1 MRPLPFILACSC
13 ALVLAA
19 PLRAQGAY
27 ELVLRDVEGDVL
39 VSLDAKNAELGEIFT
54 EVAERTHKQLVGLER
69 LGDPEPVTALLDE
82 RPLSQ
87 VLFTLAGCAGARV
100 RVNPSTIEIF
110 PDLGGG
116 ASVEELE
123 EQATVAY
130 LRALH
135 AHPEHPQG
143 AHAELVL
150 GELREKHG
158 NSRAAVG
165 HYELVPRNFPDSDLV
180 PEALWRAGNLLMRLG
195 EWTDATAKFTALANY
210 RSAHVYSSR
219 TRLALARCQVQAGDA
234 RQALLL
240 LDALEN
246 LYPTIDHAEA
256 KARTFV
262 RALALRG
269 LGRHGEALKLLAE
282 ADAMGVEPEWER
294 DATELRAEAFEY
306 FERPAE
312 AGRAWLRLA
321 QLSTGRDKD
330 RALAQAARLSSLAGD
345 PIAVLMIER
354 AASGTAAAQEIA
366 AYADRAREELGLAT
380 AHGAARLATAIEH
393 AQGFLGA
400 HLPQLAAQEL
410 ESAWRDRGELDEPDR
425 ARLAAVYARA
435 LDESKGL
442 DAALSALRRVWEE
455 LRTSAARK
463 DVCVAAGELFEKHE
477 RFEDAARAYGGE
489 L

>member
-1 MRPLPFILACSC
+1 MRPLPFILAF
-13 ALVLAA
+13 AFVLAA

-27 ELVLRDVEGDVL
+27 DLVLRDVEGDVI
-39 VSLDAKNAELGEIFT
+39 VSLDAKNAQLGEIFT
-54 EVAERTHKQLVGLER
+54 DVAARTHKQLVGLER
-69 LGDPEPVTALLDE
+69 LGEPEPVTAQLDE
-82 RPLSQ
+82 RPLNQ

-110 PDLGGG
+110 GDLGGG

-123 EQATVAY
+123 EQTTIAY
-130 LRALH
+130 LRALQ

-143 AHAELVL
+143 ARAELVL
-150 GELREKHG
+150 GEIQEKHG

-165 HYELVPRNFPDSDLV
+165 HYELVARNFPDSDLV
-180 PEALWRAGNLLMRLG
+180 PESLWRAGNLLMRLG
-195 EWTDATAKFTALANY
+195 EWADATAKFTALANY

-219 TRLALARCQVQAGDA
+219 TRLALARCQVQSGDA

-246 LYPTIDHAEA
+246 LYPTIDGAET
-256 KARTFV
+256 KSRRFV

-269 LGRHGEALKLLAE
+269 LGRHGEALQLLAE
-282 ADAMGVEPEWER
+282 ADELGVEPEWEL
-294 DATELRAEAFEY
+294 DASELRAEAFEY

-312 AGRAWLRLA
+312 AARAWLKVA
-321 QLSTGRDKD
+321 QLATGRDRD
-330 RALAQAARLSSLAGD
+330 RAYAHAARLSSVAGD

-354 AASGTAAAQEIA
+354 AASGTTAAVQIA
-366 AYADRAREELGLAT
+366 GYADRAREELGLAAQT
-380 AHGAARLATAIEH
+380 GVARLATAIEH

-400 HLPQLAAQEL
+400 HLPQLAVQEL
-410 ESAWRDRGELDEPDR
+410 EPVWLDRGELDEPDR

-435 LDESKGL
+435 LDESKGIEP
-442 DAALSALRRVWEE
+442 ALTALRRLWEE